1 MPMPCTGAPAGV
13 ASVSIRTASTLTVTP
28 SNGPSGRVAA

>member
-13 ASVSIRTASTLTVTP
+13 ASASTRTATLTVTP